1 MYKIAVV
8 PGDGIGKEVME
19 ATINVLDG
27 LDIDFEY
34 EYGLDSKLVHKPADG
49 SPDDRGEI
57 TYIYGL
63 YKLINGGF
71 GFEVMSKADIEKHA
85 KNYSKSYD
93 SAFSPWKT
101 DFESMAKKTV
111 IKRVLKFAPMKTDYI
126 RAVEVDDTV
135 SNEFSEIDVTDGVI
149 DSDYKEV
156 A

>member
-1 MYKIAVV
+1 MLLLS
-8 PGDGIGKEVME
+8 PCFSLRE
-19 ATINVLDG
+19 ATPGN
-27 LDIDFEY
+27 
-34 EYGLDSKLVHKPADG
+34 
-49 SPDDRGEI
+49 R
-57 TYIYGL
+57 
-63 YKLINGGF
+63 
-71 GFEVMSKADIEKHA
+71 
-85 KNYSKSYD
+85 
-93 SAFSPWKT
+93 WKT